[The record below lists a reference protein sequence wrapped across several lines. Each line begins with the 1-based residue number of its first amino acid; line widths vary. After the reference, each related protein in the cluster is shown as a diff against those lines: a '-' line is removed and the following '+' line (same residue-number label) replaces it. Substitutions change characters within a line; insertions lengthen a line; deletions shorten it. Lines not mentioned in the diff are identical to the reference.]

1 MVQFILIA
9 SLLLNVNYFL
19 KVSTED
25 EACYECEAYEDF
37 LEEWYKF
44 DQQKQDEQSVDEF
57 QYELPPDEDY
67 EEPPTEEIKWL
78 GKQGSNLRRRG

>member
-19 KVSTED
+19 KAANEEED
-25 EACYECEAYEDF
+25 LSCYKCEAYEDF

-44 DQQKQDEQSVDEF
+44 DQEREEGQSVDEF
-57 QYELPPDEDY
+57 NYELPPDDEDY
-67 EEPPTEEIKWL
+67 EEPPTEEI
-78 GKQGSNLRRRG
+78 